1 MKAPVTM
8 RAMETYDIAVIGAG
22 AAGMMCAAVAA
33 QGGRRVVLVDHA
45 ERLAEKIRIS
55 GGGRC
60 NFTNLHTGAANFLSA
75 NPHFCRSALARYT
88 PRDFLALLERYGIG
102 WHEKHKGQ
110 LFCDDSSESVIHV
123 LKSECD
129 AGGVTWRRPVAVD
142 AIRRNDTRFFLD
154 THAGTIQAAALVIAT
169 GGLSIPK
176 IGATDFAYRVAKQ
189 FGHKLIEPRP
199 ALVPLTFA
207 ADDWAPFAALSGLSV
222 PAGLSAGKDR
232 MRGEFSEDLLLTHRG
247 LSGPGVLQISSYWNP
262 SEPIRIDLLPGL
274 DATAALIEA
283 KAGSRKQ
290 VGNFLAELVPARLAQ
305 TWMDVQ
311 RIPADARLADLP
323 DKTLRQIGESLSHW
337 TLTPNGTEGY
347 RKAEVTRGGVDTRE
361 LSSATMMSSRIAGL
375 YFLGEAVDVTGW
387 LGGYN
392 FQWAWASGVAAG
404 KAAAEFV
411 QATAA

>member
-1 MKAPVTM
+1 M
-8 RAMETYDIAVIGAG
+8 RAMETFDIAVIGAG
-22 AAGMMCAAVAA
+22 AAGMMSAAVAA
-33 QGGRRVVLVDHA
+33 QNGRRVVLLDHA

-60 NFTNLHTGAANFLSA
+60 NFTNINAGPANFLSA

-88 PRDFLALLERYGIG
+88 PQDFLALLKRHRVA

-110 LFCDDSSESVIHV
+110 LFCDDSSESIIQL

-129 AGGVTWRRPVAVD
+129 SGGVTWRRPVTVASTSHD
-142 AIRRNDTRFFLD
+142 GARFTLE
-154 THAGTIQAAALVIAT
+154 TSAGTITCAALVVAT

-176 IGATDFAYRVAKQ
+176 IGATDFAYRLAKQ
-189 FGHKLIEPRP
+189 FGHKLVDTRP
-199 ALVPLTFA
+199 ALVPLTFSP
-207 ADDWAPFAALSGLSV
+207 DDWAPFAALSGLSV
-222 PAGLSAGKDR
+222 EVALSAGR
-232 MRGEFSEDLLLTHRG
+232 GRSRGEFAEDLLLTHRG
-247 LSGPGVLQISSYWNP
+247 LSGPGVLQISTYWNP
-262 SEPIRIDLLPGL
+262 SEPISIDLLPGV
-274 DATAALIEA
+274 DAAAEFIEA

-290 VGNFLAELVPARLAQ
+290 IGNFLAERVPARLAQ
-305 TWMDVQ
+305 TWLDVQ
-311 RIPADARLADLP
+311 RISADARLADLP
-323 DKTLRQIGESLSHW
+323 DKTLRQIGESLSNW

-361 LSSATMMSSRIAGL
+361 LSSTTMMSARVAGL
-375 YFLGEAVDVTGW
+375 YFIGEAVDVTGW

-411 QATAA
+411 AT